1 MSENDA
7 QDHDK
12 EGAGT
17 AAVGDSVEAAAD
29 GVVLGPS
36 LDRPGRRDEA
46 LLCANFT
53 QVDLPGQQLLPV
65 RLVPAGWGLLEQRPQ
80 VLVGVDPAELGVLG
94 EGVDQRTGLGS
105 GRRIGEKPA
114 AGADRQRTGMTLGRK
129 YAISHLPPYAQP
141 WKMRRNWELMQLGA

>member
-1 MSENDA
+1 MSESEA
-7 QDHDK
+7 KDHNK

-46 LLCANFT
+46 LLCSDFT

-80 VLVGVDPAELGVLG
+80 VLVAVAPAELGVLG
-94 EGVDQRTGLGS
+94 EGLD
-105 GRRIGEKPA
+105 
-114 AGADRQRTGMTLGRK
+114 
-129 YAISHLPPYAQP
+129 H
-141 WKMRRNWELMQLGA
+141 RNRLI

>member
-1 MSENDA
+1 MSESGA
-7 QDHDK
+7 EDHNK

-46 LLCANFT
+46 LPCLDFA
-53 QVDLPGQQLLPV
+53 QVDFLGQQLLPV

-94 EGVDQRTGLGS
+94 EGVDQRTGLGA
-105 GRRIGEKPA
+105 GRRIGEKPI
-114 AGADRQRTGMTLGRK
+114 TGVRCCN
-129 YAISHLPPYAQP
+129 S
-141 WKMRRNWELMQLGA
+141 